1 MSQKKVYK
9 ILSIDDWEKSK
20 KTGLIKTAVDQQDGF
35 IHFSNANQL
44 AASLEFY
51 FAGHEEVVLLLPK
64 MSKIKS
70 KLKYETA
77 GANSKRK
84 GVFAHLYAD
93 LKIEDIETSWK
104 IRREALRLPE
114 SILLEAESSI

>member
-9 ILSIDDWEKSK
+9 ILSVDDWEKSK
-20 KTGLIKTAVDQQDGF
+20 KIGLIKTAVDQQDGF

-51 FAGHEEVVLLLPK
+51 FAGHEVVVLLLPK
-64 MSKIKS
+64 MSKIES
-70 KLKYETA
+70 KLKYEKA

-84 GVFAHLYAD
+84 GIFAHLYAD
-93 LKIEDIETSWK
+93 LKIEDIEKSWK

-114 SILLEAESSI
+114 SILLEAESST

>member
-9 ILSIDDWEKSK
+9 ILSVDDWEKSK
-20 KTGLIKTAVDQQDGF
+20 KIGLIKTAVDQQDGF
-35 IHFSNANQL
+35 IHFSNAYQL

-64 MSKIKS
+64 MSKIES

-84 GVFAHLYAD
+84 GVFAHLYID
-93 LKIEDIETSWK
+93 LKIEDIEKSWK

>member
-9 ILSIDDWEKSK
+9 ILSVDDWEKSK
-20 KTGLIKTAVDQQDGF
+20 KTRLIQTAADQQDGF

-51 FAGHEEVVLLLPK
+51 FAGHEDVVLLLPK
-64 MSKIKS
+64 MSKIES
-70 KLKYETA
+70 KLKHEKA

-93 LKIEDIETSWK
+93 LKTEDIEKSWK